1 MIILNI
7 TSDTGYRSLPES
19 ATPDQEYDT
28 KYLDTLPFC
37 PAFKGQTHEKKG
49 DIIMNAYSHDLFN
62 RNW

>member
-1 MIILNI
+1 MMILNI

-37 PAFKGQTHEKKG
+37 PAFKG
-49 DIIMNAYSHDLFN
+49 
-62 RNW
+62 